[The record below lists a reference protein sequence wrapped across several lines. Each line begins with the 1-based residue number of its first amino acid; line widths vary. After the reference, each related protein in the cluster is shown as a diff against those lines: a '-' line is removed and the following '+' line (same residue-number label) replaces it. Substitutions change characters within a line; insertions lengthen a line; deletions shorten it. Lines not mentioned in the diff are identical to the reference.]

1 MSTIEAWFYS
11 LPPFTKTYM
20 VAAVASTLLAE
31 IGLVSPYSYLLNWN
45 RIISNFEIWRLVTPF
60 VFFGGFSHM
69 LLFSI
74 ALL

>member
-31 IGLVSPYSYLLNWN
+31 IAAGELKVVIDKRFSLEEAADAHAY
-45 RIISNFEIWRLVTPF
+45 IEDRLA
-60 VFFGGFSHM
+60 FGRVV
-69 LLFSI
+69 LI
-74 ALL
+74 P